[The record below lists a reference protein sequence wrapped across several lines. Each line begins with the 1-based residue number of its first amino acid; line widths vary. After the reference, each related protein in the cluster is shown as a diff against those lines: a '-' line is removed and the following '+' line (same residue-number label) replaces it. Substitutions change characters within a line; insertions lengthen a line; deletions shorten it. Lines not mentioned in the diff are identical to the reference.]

1 MVSELRAVADA
12 LSTLTGVSVLRTR
25 WYAEKINAELPAIII
40 DYSRPEEPLLME
52 NGIPVEGGDY
62 FYLELAVSPIS
73 TADPLEALERL
84 ETLIEQALSA
94 LRTAFPNNTIL
105 FIQPETV
112 EMPFAKQTS
121 LSFICDLFI
130 G

>member
-1 MVSELRAVADA
+1 
-12 LSTLTGVSVLRTR
+12 
-25 WYAEKINAELPAIII
+25 
-40 DYSRPEEPLLME
+40 ME
-52 NGIPVEGGDY
+52 NGIAVEGGDY
-62 FYLELAVSPIS
+62 FYLELAVNPNSVN
-73 TADPLEALERL
+73 DPLEALERL
-84 ETLIEQALSA
+84 ETLIEETLST
-94 LRTAFPNNTIL
+94 LRTSFPSNTVL